1 MARSSLSVGKTEFR
15 SRQQGSISLFQW
27 LFLFACL
34 LLSLGGAFAFLTL
47 HHPLKNTT
55 ESIIHLREGDGALA
69 LAKLIRPVRPN
80 YLTLTTDQLVLS
92 VLARGYS
99 LKAGEYDLKASPTLW
114 SLVQAIHSGRTYTR
128 SITFIEGWTFRQW
141 QEALRHAPGIRA
153 DPRAVDSRAT
163 ARELAPQFDSI
174 EGLLMAETYFYQ
186 WGDSDLELYRRAH
199 QLMQTELKSRL
210 SDSKVSED
218 SNQGDITHPL
228 SWSQADYQTLILA
241 SIVEKES
248 GQFADQRRIAR
259 VFLNRLSQNMRL
271 QSDPT
276 VIYALGSSFT
286 GDLTR
291 ADLKID
297 SPYNTYREKG
307 LPPTPIANPG
317 KQAIAA
323 VLSPDT
329 GSWLYFVGRG
339 DGSSEFSTSL
349 KAHNLA
355 VRKYQLGIE

>member
-1 MARSSLSVGKTEFR
+1 MARSSSRVGKTESGHR
-15 SRQQGSISLFQW
+15 RKRLVSRFQW
-27 LFLFACL
+27 IVLFTSL
-34 LLSLGGAFAFLTL
+34 LLSLGAAFIVLTL
-47 HHPLKNTT
+47 HQPLKSGSEPT
-55 ESIIHLREGDGALA
+55 IQLREGDGALA
-69 LAKLIRPVRPN
+69 LAHLIRPTRPN
-80 YLTLTTDQLVLS
+80 YLTLATDQLILS
-92 VLARGYS
+92 VLARRYP
-99 LKAGEYDLKASPTLW
+99 LKAGEYELKASPTLW
-114 SLVQAIHSGRTYTR
+114 SLVQAIHSGRTHTR

-153 DPRAVDSRAT
+153 DPRAVDSQAT

-186 WGDSDLELYRRAH
+186 WGDSDLELYRRAY
-199 QLMQTELKSRL
+199 QLMRTELESRL
-210 SDSKVSED
+210 GDSLVSDHSD
-218 SNQGDITHPL
+218 RDGIINQSI
-228 SWSQADYQTLILA
+228 WSQAAYETLILA

-317 KQAIAA
+317 RQSIAA